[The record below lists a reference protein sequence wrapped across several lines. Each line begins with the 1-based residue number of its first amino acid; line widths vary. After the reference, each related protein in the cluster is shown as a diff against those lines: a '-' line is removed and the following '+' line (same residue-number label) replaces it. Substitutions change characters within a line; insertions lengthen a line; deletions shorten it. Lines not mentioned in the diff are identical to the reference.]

1 MEVHCHNLHV
11 KINSFRGNQNDIL
24 LVINTLDAKKAHGW
38 DNILIKMIQICG
50 GPIALPLM
58 LVKNFQ
64 TIGKKVNKVLVH
76 KKDETN
82 LLKNYRLISL
92 LPIFSKVFER
102 IIVNSLF
109 NHSIG
114 NKLFTSLRSCFF
126 SRRFVCS

>member
-58 LVKNFQ
+58 LVKN
-64 TIGKKVNKVLVH
+64 ISYVSKKFPDNW
-76 KKDETN
+76 KK
-82 LLKNYRLISL
+82 
-92 LPIFSKVFER
+92 SK
-102 IIVNSLF
+102 
-109 NHSIG
+109 
-114 NKLFTSLRSCFF
+114 
-126 SRRFVCS
+126 